1 MSFLSDIATA
11 LAIILVSCGVNLTE
25 ISGGEVSVPAGNS
38 NGSAGNHRKRDS

>member
-25 ISGGEVSVPAGNS
+25 ISGGEVSVPAVIATENT
-38 NGSAGNHRKRDS
+38 GNHRKRDS

>member
-25 ISGGEVSVPAGNS
+25 ISGGEVSVPAAIN
-38 NGSAGNHRKRDS
+38 NLVLQ